1 MSGLSARALSALAV
15 CLALTAA
22 APFADDNEPPPPALA
37 ASPVPEQTALVQ
49 VGGPGGTLPLASLA
63 GPRGTVAVFLSFDCP
78 MARNYLAKLGRLSAR
93 FKALGV
99 TLIGVLP
106 ADSLPAAKAKQEEA
120 FRLLERRTNEMAVTI
135 PLWLDREGELQKA
148 LDARVTPEAFLL
160 DAKGKVVYR
169 GRIDD
174 AYSARLEH
182 RGRVDREDLVLAV
195 ESLAAGKAVE
205 RASTRAYGC
214 ALARPVPAKAAT
226 PGVPTYHAAVAPILK
241 NRCAGCH
248 AAGALAPFALANY
261 DDALRWAGDIRD
273 FTKARRMPPWLPAT
287 SVPLRDC
294 RQMPDSEIQTLARW
308 VEGGCPEGE
317 KPADNSSPLAM
328 KIGDSWALGP
338 PDLILDAGA
347 DVEVAPEGKDLF
359 RCLVLPTGLKEGR
372 YVTAYEVK
380 PGNQAVVHHMV
391 NFLDN
396 RGRARRLQEK
406 FTEPSGSSDRGP
418 GYNFSTGPGFFP
430 PTGDLGGWAPGST
443 PHKLSPGV
451 GYWLPAGTDVVMQV
465 HYHRTGKPEAD
476 RSRLGLYFAKP
487 GEEITRPF
495 QVIPVGAL
503 FLSIPA
509 GNPSYAVSGKVFL
522 CEDCTLHMLM
532 PHMHLLGKSIRLT
545 AQKPGEPEQVLL
557 DIPRW
562 DYNWQEH
569 YFLQQPMRL
578 PKGTRLSV
586 DAVFDNSRLNP
597 RNPHSPPK
605 TVLVGEGTTNEMC
618 FGFYGLTRDA
628 GGPVSVSLT
637 PGGFPLRRL
646 GELPK

>member
-1 MSGLSARALSALAV
+1 MIHSAVACLLLLLARDV
-15 CLALTAA
+15 
-22 APFADDNEPPPPALA
+22 APEPPAPPLPPAVVMDQIRLVPVGA
-37 ASPVPEQTALVQ
+37 TVDPSPLS
-49 VGGPGGTLPLASLA
+49 SLT
-63 GPRGTVAVFLSFDCP
+63 GPRGMVAVFLSFDCP
-78 MARNYLAKLGRLSAR
+78 MARSYLPKLGRLAAS
-93 FKALGV
+93 FKASGINLVG
-99 TLIGVLP
+99 ILP
-106 ADSLPAAKAKQEEA
+106 ADCLPASQPKHAESL
-120 FRLLERRTNEMAVTI
+120 RLLEKRAKELAVTI
-135 PLWLDREGELQKA
+135 PLWLDSAGELQKA

-160 DAKGKVVYR
+160 DAKGRAVYR
-169 GRIDD
+169 GRMDD

-195 ESLAAGKAVE
+195 ESMLAGKPLE
-205 RASTRAYGC
+205 LPSTRAYGC
-214 ALARPVPAKAAT
+214 ALARPAPAKAAV
-226 PGVPTYHAAVAPILK
+226 PGVPSYHGAVAPILK
-241 NRCAGCH
+241 ARCASCH
-248 AAGALAPFALANY
+248 SAGALAPFALANY
-261 DDALRWAGDIRD
+261 DDALRWAEDIRD

-308 VEGGCPEGE
+308 VDGGCPEGE
-317 KPADNSSPLAM
+317 KPQGQLAAATRVETET
-328 KIGDSWALGP
+328 WALGP

-372 YVTAYEVK
+372 FVTAYEVK

-391 NFLDN
+391 NFLDDK
-396 RGRARRLQEK
+396 GRARRLQQK
-406 FTEPSGSSDRGP
+406 FTEPKGSSDKGP

-465 HYHRTGKPEAD
+465 HYHRTGKPERD

-487 GEEITRPF
+487 DEKITHPF
-495 QVIPVGAL
+495 QVIPVGGL
-503 FLSIPA
+503 FLTIPA
-509 GNPSYAVSGKVFL
+509 DNPSYAVAGKVFL

-545 AQKPGEPEQVLL
+545 AQKPGQPEQLLL

-569 YFLQQPMRL
+569 YFLEQPMRL

-586 DAVFDNSRLNP
+586 EAVYDNSRLNP

-605 TVLVGEGTTNEMC
+605 TVLVGEGTNNEMC
-618 FGFYGLTRDA
+618 FGFFGLTRDS

-646 GELPK
+646 GDLPK

>member
-1 MSGLSARALSALAV
+1 MTSLATACV
-15 CLALTAA
+15 LLCLAQGAA
-22 APFADDNEPPPPALA
+22 SEPPPPALP
-37 ASPVPEQTALVQ
+37 SVPVPGPVALVQ
-49 VGGPGGTLPLASLA
+49 VGGPGGTLSLSDLA
-63 GPRGTVAVFLSFDCP
+63 GPRGVVVVFLSFDCP
-78 MARNYLAKLGRLSAR
+78 MARGYLPKLGRLSAR
-93 FKALGV
+93 FKALGI
-99 TLIGVLP
+99 TLVGVLP
-106 ADSLPAAKAKQEEA
+106 AETLPPGRVKQEMA
-120 FRLLERRTNEMAVTI
+120 FRQLEKRTNEMAVTI
-135 PLWLDREGELQKA
+135 PLGLDSAGELQKA
-148 LDARVTPEAFLL
+148 LDARMTPEAFLI
-160 DAKGKVVYR
+160 DAKGRTVYR

-195 ESLAAGKAVE
+195 ESLAAGKPVE
-205 RASTRAYGC
+205 LPSTRAYGC
-214 ALARPVPAKAAT
+214 ALARPMPAKT
-226 PGVPTYHAAVAPILK
+226 VSPGVPSYHADVAPVLK
-241 NRCAGCH
+241 ARCAGCH
-248 AAGALAPFALANY
+248 SPDALAPFALANY
-261 DDALRWAGDIRD
+261 EDALRWAEDIRD
-273 FTKARRMPPWLPAT
+273 FTKARRMPPWLPVT

-317 KPADNSSPLAM
+317 KPSNKTSPKAVENEE
-328 KIGDSWALGP
+328 KWALGP

-372 YVTAYEVK
+372 FVTAYEVK

-391 NFLDN
+391 HFLDN
-396 RGRARRLQEK
+396 KGRARKLQEK
-406 FTEPSGSSDRGP
+406 FTEPQGSSDKGP

-465 HYHRTGKPEAD
+465 HYHRTGKPEKD

-487 GEEITRPF
+487 DEEITHPF

-503 FLSIPA
+503 FLTIPA
-509 GNPSYAVSGKVFL
+509 DNPSYSVAGKVFL

-545 AQKPGEPEQVLL
+545 AQKPGQPEQLLL

-586 DAVFDNSRLNP
+586 EAVFDN
-597 RNPHSPPK
+597 
-605 TVLVGEGTTNEMC
+605 
-618 FGFYGLTRDA
+618 
-628 GGPVSVSLT
+628 
-637 PGGFPLRRL
+637 
-646 GELPK
+646 